1 MVIICGRE
9 FDSELIARLNETGR
23 DLSRRALSRQ
33 LCEWINW
40 KGPSGKWQTTCA
52 RVALRRLEA
61 RGELKLP
68 ARLTPFVGQ
77 ARNLRARLVGLQLQ
91 PVRMALEQIEPVELV
106 LVGSRHSRAARQ
118 CRCLLENFHPLGAR
132 LCGAQ
137 LRYLITSAQGILG
150 VLTFSGAA
158 RRLRAR
164 DRWIGWSDIARA
176 ENLHRIVNNSRFLI
190 RPGVEVPHL
199 ASRALALAIKRL
211 PADWE
216 QRHGYRP
223 WLLETFV
230 EKAKYRG
237 VSYRASN
244 WIELDEPTAGRGRQD
259 PQHRG
264 LTTPKRIFVFPLLR
278 KACAFLRQL
287 PEQPRLARVQPTPR
301 PKPAPEDWAEEELG
315 QAQLGDQRLR
325 KRLLVIARD
334 CYARPQSNLPQSCD
348 GDRAKTKAAYRFF
361 DHPQVSMDAVLES
374 HYTATT
380 ARVAQQSIVIA
391 AQDTTSLNYSIHPA
405 TQNLGPI
412 HTDPEGAVG
421 LLVHDTMAFTLEGTP
436 LGLLNVQCWAR
447 DPSQFGKR
455 HRRYQLPLEAKES
468 VKWLRSLQAAERI
481 QSQCPQTQIVSVGD
495 READIYELFVWATEK
510 AGRPQLL
517 IRAEHNRRLA
527 DEHGH
532 LWEQLAATPVA
543 GLKEVWLPR
552 RANRSARMAQL
563 EVSFGRVELR
573 APKTRTKLPNVCL
586 WAVWA
591 RERGAPPGVAP
602 MEWMLL
608 TTLAVENLEQACE
621 KLDWYT
627 RRWGIE
633 VFHRTLKSGCKIEIR
648 QLGHADRIQACLA
661 IDLVV
666 AWRIFHLTKLG
677 RETPDAPCTV
687 YFEPIQWQALV
698 GFINKNAIPPATPP
712 TLREATRMVARLGGF
727 LGRKGD
733 GEPGTQTIWLGLQRL
748 DDISE
753 AWKVFSAMLNHTVSS
768 NRTYG

>member
-1 MVIICGRE
+1 MIICGRE
-9 FDSELIARLNETGR
+9 FDSELIARLNQTGR
-23 DLSRRALSRQ
+23 HLSRRALSLQ
-33 LCEWINW
+33 LCQWINW
-40 KGPSGKWQTTCA
+40 KGPSGKWQTSCA
-52 RVALRRLEA
+52 RVALRRLEL

-68 ARLTPFVGQ
+68 APAAAFSGQ
-77 ARNLRARLVGLQLQ
+77 VRRFDARPAGLELRPL
-91 PVRMALEQIEPVELV
+91 RMALREIEPVALV
-106 LVGSRHSRAARQ
+106 LVGSRHSRTGRQ
-118 CRCLLENFHPLGAR
+118 CRYLLENFHPLGTR

-137 LRYLITSAQGILG
+137 LRYLITSARGVLG

-164 DRWIGWSDIARA
+164 DQWIGWSDRARA

-199 ASRALALAIKRL
+199 ASRVLAMAIKRL

-216 QRHGYRP
+216 QRHGYQP

-230 EKAKYRG
+230 EKVKYQG

-259 PQHRG
+259 SEHQG
-264 LTTPKRIFVFPLLR
+264 LSSLKRIFVYPLLR
-278 KACAFLRQL
+278 KACDLLGQL
-287 PEQPRLARVQPTPR
+287 PDQPRLARVAPTLR
-301 PKPAPEDWAEEELG
+301 PKPAPQDWAEEEFG
-315 QAQLGDQRLR
+315 GAELGDQRLY

-334 CYARPQSNLPQSCD
+334 CYARPQSHVPQSCD
-348 GDRAKTKAAYRFF
+348 GDRARAKAAYRFF
-361 DHPQVSMDAVLES
+361 DHPNVSMEKVLES
-374 HYTATT
+374 HYIATT
-380 ARVAQQSIVIA
+380 TRVGQQRIVIA
-391 AQDTTSLNYSIHPA
+391 AQDTTSLNYSLHPA

-412 HTDPEGAVG
+412 STNPDGAVG
-421 LLVHDTMAFTLEGTP
+421 LFVHDTMAFTVEGNP
-436 LGLLNVQCWAR
+436 LGLVDVQCWAR

-455 HRRYQLPLEAKES
+455 HRRYELPFEAKES
-468 VKWLRSLQAAERI
+468 AKWLRSLQAAERM

-495 READIYELFVWATEK
+495 READIYELFVWAREK
-510 AGRPQLL
+510 AGRPHLL

-532 LWEQLAATPVA
+532 LWEQMAAQPVA
-543 GLKEVWLPR
+543 GSREVQLLRRAKRLPR
-552 RANRSARMAQL
+552 RAHL
-563 EVSFGRVELR
+563 EVRFGQVELR
-573 APKTRTKLPNVCL
+573 APKTRTKLPNVSL

-591 RERGAPPGVAP
+591 RERGAPAGVEP
-602 MEWMLL
+602 VEWMLL
-608 TTLAVENLEQACE
+608 TTLPVENLEQACE

-633 VFHRTLKSGCKIEIR
+633 VFHRTLKSGCKIETR

-666 AWRIFHLTKLG
+666 AWRIFHLSKLG
-677 RETPDAPCTV
+677 REAPDVPCTV
-687 YFEPIQWQALV
+687 FFEPLQWQALV
-698 GFINKNAIPPATPP
+698 GFIHKNPIPPPSPP
-712 TLREATRMVARLGGF
+712 TLRQALRMVASLGGF

-733 GEPGTQTIWLGLQRL
+733 GEPGTQTLWLGLQRL
-748 DDISE
+748 DDISQ
-753 AWKVFSAMLNHTVSS
+753 AWKVFSQLLNHTVSS